1 MKKSMCP
8 QCTGGGHDE
17 SHINKAVTQ
26 YSSGYKPN
34 PSKGKSALQ
43 SALREVFTNKPS
55 TVKTSASPQAQRKQM
70 IAIAYSKARASG
82 ARLPKR

>member
-1 MKKSMCP
+1 MARSMCP
-8 QCTGGGHDE
+8 RCTGGGHDE

-34 PSKGKSALQ
+34 PSKGKASLQ

-55 TVKTSASPQAQRKQM
+55 TVKTSLSPQKQRKQM
-70 IAIAYSKARASG
+70 IAIAYSKARAAG
-82 ARLPKR
+82 ARLPKK